1 MVFDRETN
9 CLLQYVSSSND
20 WKIFLIRTARELRKD
35 RNPGKTILPMEVAP
49 GGRMVWPVLEKRMI
63 SSQNRGGW
71 EFLSR
76 PVNAQRRVPSNGQ
89 GISFSSDFIR
99 RSR

>member
-1 MVFDRETN
+1 
-9 CLLQYVSSSND
+9 
-20 WKIFLIRTARELRKD
+20 
-35 RNPGKTILPMEVAP
+35 
-49 GGRMVWPVLEKRMI
+49 VLEKRMI

-89 GISFSSDFIR
+89 GISFSSDFIL